1 MQKSVKE
8 ELVSDVPL
16 GVWLSGGLDSS
27 TVLHYAAAASP
38 NRIHTFGVTFQGRT
52 FDESRY
58 IREVSQHF
66 GTDHT
71 EFDLNTDA
79 ELADAIEQIAYYSDE
94 PSADAGAVPLW
105 FLAKMTARDVTV
117 ILTGE
122 GGDEL
127 FAGYL
132 TYRANRYSDIARQV
146 SVAVAQ
152 SGLAAANLLPVSDDK
167 ISFEYKV
174 KRFLQ
179 GSLMAPGKAHLF
191 WNGTFS
197 DDEKEQLFRYADAAP
212 LAGVLRDLRPG
223 SDVGTVPGI
232 RPALLPG
239 RRYPL

>member
-1 MQKSVKE
+1 MEGIVKLHPGHMLEWKDGVCATRSYLPPKPKLAAPTSIDAACEELDNLMQKSVKE

-27 TVLHYAAAASP
+27 TVLHYATAASP

-52 FDESRY
+52 FDEGRY

-127 FAGYL
+127 
-132 TYRANRYSDIARQV
+132 
-146 SVAVAQ
+146 
-152 SGLAAANLLPVSDDK
+152 
-167 ISFEYKV
+167 
-174 KRFLQ
+174 
-179 GSLMAPGKAHLF
+179 KA
-191 WNGTFS
+191 S
-197 DDEKEQLFRYADAAP
+197 
-212 LAGVLRDLRPG
+212 
-223 SDVGTVPGI
+223 
-232 RPALLPG
+232 
-239 RRYPL
+239 

>member
-1 MQKSVKE
+1 M
-8 ELVSDVPL
+8 
-16 GVWLSGGLDSS
+16 
-27 TVLHYAAAASP
+27 
-38 NRIHTFGVTFQGRT
+38 TFQGRT
-52 FDESRY
+52 FDESHY

-132 TYRANRYSDIARQV
+132 TYRADRYSDIARQV
-146 SVAVAQ
+146 SVATAQ
-152 SGLAAANLLPVSDDK
+152 GRV
-167 ISFEYKV
+167 
-174 KRFLQ
+174 
-179 GSLMAPGKAHLF
+179 GSC
-191 WNGTFS
+191 
-197 DDEKEQLFRYADAAP
+197 
-212 LAGVLRDLRPG
+212 
-223 SDVGTVPGI
+223 
-232 RPALLPG
+232 
-239 RRYPL
+239 